1 MERLKKKV
9 LFPLITIT
17 VSVCLIEVVLQ
28 VVSFAAPKKYNSML
42 GISQVP
48 IFVKDDRLVLRP
60 NPDFPEHDDRGF
72 RNQSTSGPIA
82 IVALG
87 DSQTYGTGVKR
98 EEAWPQQLGQLGSEK
113 VYNMACGGWGP
124 TQSLLLFDD
133 AISLKPRLIIE
144 AFYSGNDMYDSFSNV
159 YYDGQLPELK
169 TKDEKESGRIREAE
183 QKETVHDKV
192 MRLYKQG
199 GATDVFAAPTTVEPT
214 SRSMRVRKF
223 LGDHIRLYQL
233 FAVLKQNLR
242 ANNSNQTGWES
253 DKRLAE
259 TGSDKDFYQV
269 FEGEKLRTIFTP
281 ELRLV
286 ALDSNDPRIVEG
298 HRIGLEAIRVMSQKA
313 KAAQIQFEVVLIP
326 TKELVYKDAAYAAVA
341 PRSKSYRALLE
352 NEELLRQ
359 KTISFLAREDIKT
372 IDALPALAA
381 RVKNGAAPYPE
392 SPDGHPN
399 PEGHRAIAEVALA
412 ELKRQNLW
420 SR

>member
-1 MERLKKKV
+1 MSIMISL
-9 LFPLITIT
+9 
-17 VSVCLIEVVLQ
+17 SVIEVILH
-28 VVSFAAPKKYNSML
+28 VVSFAAPKKYYSML
-42 GISQVP
+42 GISQAP
-48 IFVKDDRLVLRP
+48 IFVKDNRLVLRP
-60 NPDFPEHDDRGF
+60 NPDFTEHDERGF
-72 RNQSTSGPIA
+72 RNESAAGPIA
-82 IVALG
+82 IVVLG
-87 DSQTYGTGVKR
+87 DSQTYGTGVRR
-98 EEAWPQQLGQLGSEK
+98 EEAWPKQLGKLDNEK

-133 AISLKPRLIIE
+133 AIALKPKLIIE

-169 TKDEKESGRIREAE
+169 TKDAKESGRIREAE

-199 GATDVFAAPTTVEPT
+199 GATDAFAVSQVGPA
-214 SRSMRVRKF
+214 SWSMKIRKF

-233 FAVLKQNLR
+233 LAVLKQNLR
-242 ANNSNQTGWES
+242 ADNSNQTGWES

-259 TGSDKDFYQV
+259 TERDRDYYQV
-269 FEGEKLRTIFTP
+269 FESEKVKTIFTP

-286 ALDSNDPRIVEG
+286 ALNAADSRIAEG

-313 KAAQIQFEVVLIP
+313 RVAGIQFAVLLVP
-326 TKELVYKDAAYAAVA
+326 TKEMVFKDAAYAAVA
-341 PRSKSYRALLE
+341 PRSKSYQALLE

-381 RVKNGAAPYPE
+381 RVKDGAQPYPW
-392 SPDGHPN
+392 SSDGHPN